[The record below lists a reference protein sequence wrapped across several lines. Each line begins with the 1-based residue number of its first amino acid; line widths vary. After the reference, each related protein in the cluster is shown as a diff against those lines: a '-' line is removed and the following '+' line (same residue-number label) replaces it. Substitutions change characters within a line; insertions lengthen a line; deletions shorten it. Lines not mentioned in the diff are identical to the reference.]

1 MISKIRIKN
10 FRQIKD
16 QTIEFQQ
23 AVVVIGPNNGGKSTL
38 LQAISLFAIAIR
50 AWGTGR
56 INKKSKA

>member
-23 AVVVIGPNNGGKSTL
+23 AVVVIGPNNGGKVPYYKQFHFCNCYTCL
-38 LQAISLFAIAIR
+38 GY
-50 AWGTGR
+50 WK
-56 INKKSKA
+56 NK